1 MTSLSQSESEEIES
15 PQTVQGPQWIGW
27 LPISVLPLT
36 AVSCRNLLPSWVF
49 MWILSFAI
57 FVSLKWLTWWRARG
71 RVSHPAWRSI
81 AYLLAWPGMDADAFL
96 DANQCVPPPSLTTWL
111 WATIE
116 TALGAI
122 LVWIAARSLP
132 VGEPLLR
139 GWAGMLGLILLLHF
153 GSFQL
158 IALVWQTFG
167 VKAKSI
173 MSAPLRSTS
182 LAEFWGKRWNLGF
195 RQLSYE
201 LIFRPLH
208 RTLGSEAAGLLVFL
222 VSGLIHDLVISLPA
236 RGGYGLPTV
245 YFLLQSAGITIE
257 HTRFGKR
264 LGLGQ
269 GVQGWLF
276 MATFVAAPVF
286 WLFHQWFVLRV
297 ILPFM
302 QAIHAL

>member
-1 MTSLSQSESEEIES
+1 MTSSSQSESEEIES
-15 PQTVQGPQWIGW
+15 VAPVQASQWIGW
-27 LPISVLPLT
+27 LPISVMPLT
-36 AVSCRNLLPSWVF
+36 VISCRNLLPSWVF
-49 MWILSFAI
+49 MWTLSLAI
-57 FVSLKWLTWWRARG
+57 FVGLKWLTWWRIR
-71 RVSHPAWRSI
+71 RLVFHPAWRSI

-96 DANQCVPPPSLTTWL
+96 DAHQRVPPPTLTTWL
-111 WATIE
+111 WATLE
-116 TALGAI
+116 TILGVI

-132 VGEPLLR
+132 VGKPLLR
-139 GWAGMLGLILLLHF
+139 GWVGMLGLILLLHF

-167 VKAKSI
+167 VKAKPI
-173 MSAPLRSTS
+173 MSTPLRSTS

-208 RTLGSEAAGLLVFL
+208 RTLGTDAAGWVVFL
-222 VSGLIHDLVISLPA
+222 ASGLIHELVISLPA
-236 RGGYGLPTV
+236 RAGYGLPTT
-245 YFLLQSAGITIE
+245 YFLLQGAGITVE

-264 LGLGQ
+264 FGLGR

-276 MATFVAAPVF
+276 MAVFVAGPVF
-286 WLFHQWFVLRV
+286 WLFHPWFVLRV
-297 ILPFM
+297 IVPFM